1 MFREHVG
8 MWYNIRTSGIIK
20 ESIVDGVGL
29 RYVVFFQGCPHNCKG
44 CQNPQTRSFNG
55 GKFVHADTI
64 INEVINNPLL
74 DGITLSGGDPLCYPR
89 QCVILA
95 GRVREYNKTVWI
107 YTGYTFEEIMANP
120 RKRRV
125 LPVTDVLVDGKYIEE
140 QRDLDLRFRGS
151 SNQRIIDVQKS
162 LKQGKIVLWS
172 EENGN

>member
-1 MFREHVG
+1 MFREHIG

-20 ESIVDGVGL
+20 ESIVDGIGL

-44 CQNPQTRSFNG
+44 CHNPQTHSFNG

-95 GRVREYNKTVWI
+95 ERVREYNKTVWI

-125 LPVTDVLVDGKYIEE
+125 LPVTDVIVDGKYIEE

-151 SNQRIIDVQKS
+151 NNQRIIDVQKS

-172 EENGN
+172 E